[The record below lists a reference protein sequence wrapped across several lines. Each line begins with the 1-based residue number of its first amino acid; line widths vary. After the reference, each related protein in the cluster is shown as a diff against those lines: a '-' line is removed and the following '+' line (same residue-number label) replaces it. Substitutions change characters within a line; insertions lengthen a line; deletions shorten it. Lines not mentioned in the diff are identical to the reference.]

1 MVVMVSFQVKEG
13 ETNKNQQAEA
23 TQQTESKFTIVRQE
37 LDRKLDEY
45 VRLTFSS
52 EDFKKALND
61 KFGGNINQFNQNLVL
76 FALTLAH
83 MEKAA
88 EKDEELKKSLHSLQE
103 KMKAVNENI
112 GKIAKDLGYTVSQ
125 YSFDKLMD
133 KDLEGVKEA
142 LTKDFG
148 AEIKLETIF
157 SADALN
163 SLAELFAFTVNNY
176 SGSVPSVFMLRDK
189 NKPEENADEEE
200 RKEKQKE
207 KEEHVQQILQQQ
219 QQKASD
225 ENKQNKGYH
234 SALRGYGKSMAVLGG
249 VLGVLGAAIFVGGF
263 YYLPMAAFGLFG
275 IGLVS
280 FGFPLLFVGVVTW
293 IAGLIKE
300 AIHNYHA
307 SQALKQEEKKKKKGE
322 QKKKNTDEEQK
333 EKEGQPVSKQ
343 QASDENKQNKDY
355 QKEDK
360 ENKEEKKNSEEE
372 LYTIEN
378 F

>member
-1 MVVMVSFQVKEG
+1 MPIEVKGRETDNSNENLIQQQVG
-13 ETNKNQQAEA
+13 A
-23 TQQTESKFTIVRQE
+23 TQQNESKFIIVAQE
-37 LDRKLDEY
+37 LDGKLDEY
-45 VRLTFSS
+45 KLFTFSS

-88 EKDEELKKSLHSLQE
+88 EKDEELKNSLHSLQA
-103 KMKAVNENI
+103 KMNAINENI

-148 AEIKLETIF
+148 AGIKLETIF

-176 SGSVPSVFMLRDK
+176 LGSVSSVFMLRE
-189 NKPEENADEEE
+189 NKQMGAEENADEEQ
-200 RKEKQKE
+200 RKEKEEQKK
-207 KEEHVQQILQQQ
+207 KEEHVQQILQPQ

-225 ENKQNKGYH
+225 ESKQNKGYH

-249 VLGVLGAAIFVGGF
+249 VLGVLGAAMFVGGF

-275 IGLVS
+275 IGLAII
-280 FGFPLLFVGVVTW
+280 GFPLLFVGVVTW
-293 IAGLIKE
+293 VAGLINE

-307 SQALKQEEKKKKKGE
+307 SQALKQEEKKKKKEEQKNSEENLQPIVENNEE
-322 QKKKNTDEEQK
+322 QKKNRNEE
-333 EKEGQPVSKQ
+333 
-343 QASDENKQNKDY
+343 
-355 QKEDK
+355 K
-360 ENKEEKKNSEEE
+360 ENKEEQKRSEEE
-372 LYTIEN
+372 DQSGIKIEN